1 MLNAIKN
8 YSFKKVSVNYY
19 KAKLRNATVKKGR
32 MKQKNFAFP
41 VNREKGCARSK
52 CPRWEVEIIEISSF
66 MEGYKFSLCLRIFF
80 KLPERIVWG
89 AFRLI
94 VNIEFGIFDYQ
105 QSSWK
110 LSRFRILQGIVLKNT
125 NLRIL
130 IKDKSVCMGNST
142 VLGRESRTFH
152 DIWGKVGRLPTVW

>member
-1 MLNAIKN
+1 
-8 YSFKKVSVNYY
+8 
-19 KAKLRNATVKKGR
+19 
-32 MKQKNFAFP
+32 
-41 VNREKGCARSK
+41 
-52 CPRWEVEIIEISSF
+52 